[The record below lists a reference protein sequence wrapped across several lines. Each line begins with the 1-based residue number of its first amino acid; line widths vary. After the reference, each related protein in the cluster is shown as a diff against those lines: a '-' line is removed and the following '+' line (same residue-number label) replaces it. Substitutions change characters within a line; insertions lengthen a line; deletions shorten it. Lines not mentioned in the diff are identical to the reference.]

1 MQSEEGHTNRDLKH
15 TRTAMSTSGGNKKY
29 FFIILVFCE
38 HIFYLLKLLVFIFG
52 KNPCTRRLFLNE
64 KTDVS
69 CLNQCSA
76 RFEYCVEREQLTA
89 QMSPSASQMSPVS
102 FTSDSRVRFLSCV
115 ISLIVLTTFS
125 SPSSVVFLVFP
136 FLVFPLFG
144 ESSFGSPP
152 PKS

>member
-89 QMSPSASQMSPVS
+89 QMSPSASHFRRRPRL
-102 FTSDSRVRFLSCV
+102 FFLY
-115 ISLIVLTTFS
+115 SL
-125 SPSSVVFLVFP
+125 FLYSL
-136 FLVFPLFG
+136 FLANHLLAR
-144 ESSFGSPP
+144 P
-152 PKS
+152 PKKASCNLLTYHCRDHEH